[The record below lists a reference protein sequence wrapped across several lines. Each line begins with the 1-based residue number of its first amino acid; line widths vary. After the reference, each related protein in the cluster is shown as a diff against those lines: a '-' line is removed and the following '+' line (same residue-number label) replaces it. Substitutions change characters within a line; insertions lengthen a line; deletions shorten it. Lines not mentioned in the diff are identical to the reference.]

1 MNISK
6 TLGMSYRVAKDNPM
20 IIVPM
25 LAASVFGVVFSL
37 IVVGSAVPTI
47 AGFGNDPSAITTEQ
61 AVAGIGAAIGGG
73 FLVSIISGIVG
84 LVAHGMTVAMADMA
98 LGGESPTLANG
109 WARFKPRL
117 LTAIIASVLVGL
129 LVGLG
134 TILLVLP
141 GIVVGFLLVF
151 TIVAVVVDALG
162 AGQAI
167 SRSMTTVTR
176 NFGATFVFFLVVLA
190 LGILAGIASAI
201 VGTIPFLGA
210 ILTMIVSA
218 AFTGFLTI
226 FTLATYRQLARSEEE
241 DPDAHA

>member
-6 TLGMSYRVAKDNPM
+6 TLGMSYRVAKDNPV
-20 IIVPM
+20 IVVPM
-25 LAASVFGVVFSL
+25 LAASVFAVVLSL

-61 AVAGIGAAIGGG
+61 AVAGIGAAVGGG
-73 FLVSIISGIVG
+73 LLVSIISGIVG
-84 LVAHGMTVAMADMA
+84 LAAHGMTVAMADMA
-98 LGGESPTLANG
+98 LGGESPTLASG
-109 WARFKPRL
+109 WARFRPRL
-117 LTAIIASVLVGL
+117 VPAIIASILVGL
-129 LVGLG
+129 LIGLG

-141 GIVVGFLLVF
+141 GLVVGFLLVF
-151 TIVAVVVDALG
+151 TIVAVVVDDLG

-167 SRSMTTVTR
+167 SRSAKTVTQ
-176 NFGATFVFFLVVLA
+176 NFGATFVFFLVVLGLA
-190 LGILAGIASAI
+190 ILAGIASAI

-226 FTLATYRQLARSEEE
+226 FTLATYRKLSRSSEEE
-241 DPDAHA
+241 PDAFA

>member
-25 LAASVFGVVFSL
+25 LVASVFGVVFSL

-47 AGFGNDPSAITTEQ
+47 AGFGNDPSAITTDE
-61 AVAGIGAAIGGG
+61 AIAGIGAAIGGG
-73 FLVSIISGIVG
+73 FLVSIITGIVG
-84 LVAHGMTVAMADMA
+84 LVAHGLTVAMADMA
-98 LGGESPTLANG
+98 LVGESPTLASG
-109 WARFKPRL
+109 WARFSPRL
-117 LTAIIASVLVGL
+117 VPTIIAAVLVGL
-129 LVGLG
+129 LIGLG

-151 TIVAVVVDALG
+151 TIVAVVVDDLG

-167 SRSMTTVTR
+167 SRSMKTVTR
-176 NFGATFVFFLVVLA
+176 NFGATFVFFLVVLG
-190 LGILAGIASAI
+190 LGIIAGIASAI

-226 FTLATYRQLARSEEE
+226 FTLATYRKLSRTGEE
-241 DPDAHA
+241 DPDVHA